1 MIKTINEIKS
11 VTMDT
16 ICNAKSGH
24 PGMALSSAPILY
36 TLYNKILNAYPKK
49 SKWINRDRF
58 VLASGHA
65 SSLLYNILHLCGYD
79 IGMNDLENFRK
90 INSRAPGH
98 PEVEET
104 DGVDASSGPLGQG
117 IPMAIG
123 MAIAEKKLANLFNKD
138 DIKLFDHYTYVLCGD
153 GDMQEG
159 VTQEA
164 ISLAGTLNLNKLII
178 LYDAND
184 VTLDGP
190 LSNSF
195 NEDVKKRFEA
205 CNFNVINLESSDVNE
220 LEKSLVLAKKSDKPT
235 LIIVK
240 TIIGEGSKYEGTC
253 KVHGSPL
260 DSEDLKELKLKLA
273 VTDSF
278 VYSED
283 SYKDFYDNFYCRGK
297 RKYSKWV
304 KLLKEYK
311 EKYSDDYNYL
321 MKCINNEINYSCLDN
336 YKIELNKE
344 ISTRNASK
352 IMLNLLCND
361 NKNIIGGSADVAKS
375 VMTSLDNSTHISSI
389 SFDGQ
394 TLNYGIR
401 EFAMTSINNGVLLH
415 GGLKV
420 FGGSF
425 LVFSDYAKAALRM
438 SAFMNLNNILLY
450 SHDSIAVGEDGPT
463 HQPIEQLAMLR
474 SIPNF
479 NVIRVSNEEETK
491 YAYKYAFSSNMPTA
505 IILSRQNLK
514 TMYSVKEEDFN
525 RGAYF
530 VKYSKDSKYSIIAT
544 GSEVNLA
551 LEVHD
556 KLLSDGVYVNVIS
569 MPSWYMFEKQSN
581 KYKKSILC
589 NKYSN
594 TITLEMLSAFGW
606 SKYGK
611 HNIGVDNFGV
621 SGKASDVIEYVG
633 FNLDTIYNE
642 IKRIIK

>member
-1 MIKTINEIKS
+1 MMKTINEIKA

-24 PGMALSSAPILY
+24 PGMALSSASILY
-36 TLYNKILNAYPKK
+36 TLYNKVLNAYPKK

-79 IGMNDLENFRK
+79 IGMDDLKNFRK
-90 INSRAPGH
+90 LNSITPGH
-98 PEVEET
+98 PEINET

-117 IPMAIG
+117 IPMAVG
-123 MAIAEKKLANLFNKD
+123 MAIAERKLADLFNKE

-164 ISLAGTLNLNKLII
+164 ISLAGNLNLNKLIV

-205 CNFNVINLESSDVNE
+205 CNFNVISLENSDVNI
-220 LEKSLVLAKKSDKPT
+220 LEKSINEAKKSEKPT

-260 DSEDLKELKLKLA
+260 DEEDLKELKTKLG
-273 VTDSF
+273 VSTSF
-278 VYSED
+278 NYSEE
-283 SYKDFYDNFYCRGK
+283 SYKDFYDNFYTRGK
-297 RKYSKWV
+297 RKFNKWN
-304 KLLKEYK
+304 KLLNEYK
-311 EKYSDDYNYL
+311 KKYVSEYNYL
-321 MKCINNEINYSCLDN
+321 LKCLDNELDFNSLDN
-336 YKIELNKE
+336 YKIEMDKE

-352 IMLNLLCND
+352 IMLNLLCKD
-361 NKNIIGGSADVAKS
+361 NKNVIGGSADVAKS
-375 VMTSLDNSTHISSI
+375 VMTSLDNSSYITKDSYE
-389 SFDGQ
+389 GQ
-394 TLNYGIR
+394 TVNYGIR
-401 EFAMTSINNGVLLH
+401 EFAMTSINNGILLH

-438 SAFMNLNNILLY
+438 ASFMNLNNILLY

-463 HQPIEQLAMLR
+463 QQPIEQLAMLR
-474 SIPNF
+474 SIPNV
-479 NVIRVSNEEETK
+479 NVIRVCNDEETK
-491 YAYKYAFSSNMPTA
+491 YAYKYAYKSNNPTA
-505 IILSRQNLK
+505 LILSRQNLK
-514 TMYSVKEEDFN
+514 TMHRVKEDEFN
-525 RGAYF
+525 KGAYF
-530 VKYSKDSKYSIIAT
+530 VKYSKDSKYSIIAS
-544 GSEVNLA
+544 GSEVDLA
-551 LEVHD
+551 IDVSNKFESEGI
-556 KLLSDGVYVNVIS
+556 KVNVIS

-594 TITLEMLSAFGW
+594 TITLEMLSTFGW

-611 HNIGVDNFGV
+611 HNIGVDTFGV
-621 SGKASDVIEYVG
+621 SAKASDVIKHYA
-633 FNLDTIYNE
+633 FDLDSVYNK